1 MAAVSPARAPDDMVM
16 CGRGV
21 VTMAEVM
28 LTMRP
33 KRFSIME
40 GSTART
46 SIMGATILAS
56 SAPIQCSSSLVRKSR
71 GSGPALLL
79 TRMSGAGQ
87 AASRAARPSL
97 VVTSATTAR
106 TCPPVDSRSSRRASS
121 RRTGSRP
128 LMTTSTPSF
137 SSASAQARP
146 SPRLDAQTMA
156 ILPAIPRST
165 LSSLDHETGGKLAG
179 NAPRVCPVRRKRM
192 AKVERRRERLD
203 KPPQAP
209 YNAPNPLAAQ
219 PHRTPR

>member
-1 MAAVSPARAPDDMVM
+1 
-16 CGRGV
+16 
-21 VTMAEVM
+21 
-28 LTMRP
+28 MRP

-56 SAPIQCSSSLVRKSR
+56 SAPIQRSSSLVRKSR

-79 TRMSGAGQ
+79 TRMSGVGQ

-156 ILPAIPRST
+156 VLPAIPRST
-165 LSSLDHETGGKLAG
+165 FASQTDETGGKLAG
-179 NAPRVCPVRRKRM
+179 NARRVSPCAGKRPKTVKR
-192 AKVERRRERLD
+192 ASGRLD

-209 YNAPNPLAAQ
+209 YNAPTRERLS
-219 PHRTPR
+219 RTGRPGSSVGRACD